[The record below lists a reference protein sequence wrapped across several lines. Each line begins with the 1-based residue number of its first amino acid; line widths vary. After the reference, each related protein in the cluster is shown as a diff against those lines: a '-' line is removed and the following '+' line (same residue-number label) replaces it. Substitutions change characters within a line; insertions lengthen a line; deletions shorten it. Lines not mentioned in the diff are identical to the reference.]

1 MRFLA
6 RTALAGLAM
15 LTASAAAA
23 AGDDGTRPGD
33 DAMTCQQIAM
43 ELMPGVQQMR
53 GGSTQQLGQD
63 AQEMQRRAVKR
74 EAEIQS
80 GAAAETAEMEAGCIG
95 GVNATCA
102 AASEAIQARHDAR
115 NAQIK
120 AEDKPLNDRASS
132 EMSALAAQGQAMQQN
147 PRLMHLMQLAQQKH
161 CH

>member
-1 MRFLA
+1 MRFA
-6 RTALAGLAM
+6 VRTALAGLA
-15 LTASAAAA
+15 LLAAPAATAAN
-23 AGDDGTRPGD
+23 DDGMRPGD

-43 ELMPGVQQMR
+43 ELMPSVQQMR

-63 AQEMQRRAVKR
+63 AQEMQRRALKR

-95 GVNATCA
+95 GINATCA
-102 AASEAIQARHDAR
+102 AASEAMSARHDAR

-120 AEDKPLNDRASS
+120 AEDKPLNDRTSS
-132 EMSALAAQGQAMQQN
+132 EMAVLAAQGQALQRN
-147 PRLMHLMQLAQQKH
+147 PRLMRLMHLAEQKH